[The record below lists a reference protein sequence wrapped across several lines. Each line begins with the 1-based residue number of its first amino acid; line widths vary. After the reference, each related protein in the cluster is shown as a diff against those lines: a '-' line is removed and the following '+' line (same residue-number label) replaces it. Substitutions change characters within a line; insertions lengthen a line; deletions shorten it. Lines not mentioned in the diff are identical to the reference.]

1 MVSLIVPCYNSESYI
16 ERCIESILNQ
26 TYKEVELII
35 INDGLNDATEEKL
48 DKFKRKIEEKFVRY
62 IYKYQK
68 NGGVGAA
75 CNTAFK
81 SVTGDY
87 LMLLDSDDTLC
98 TKSIQ
103 KCVEFLEQHPDYDL
117 VRTNGYYVTED
128 NLNANNCLLEVNS
141 EMKIKKNI
149 FDDIF
154 YGRTYVWP
162 GSYIIRMN
170 KLDQL
175 YPDREIY
182 PSRGGQNLQFLMMA
196 CYHSDAG
203 FIDEPL
209 MRYTVRK
216 ESLSHFNHGDILKKE
231 IQAMER
237 YRDIRHYLI
246 EHFVE
251 EDEKEYWFD
260 RLDSLYANI
269 YVQLAC
275 KHRNKD
281 EAKKYFEALKKREKP
296 NLNTK
301 IIYYQFMNP
310 LKYGLLRLGRKT
322 RFLK

>member
-35 INDGLNDATEEKL
+35 INDGSNDATEEKL

-162 GSYIIRMN
+162 GSYMIRMN
-170 KLDQL
+170 KLD
-175 YPDREIY
+175 
-182 PSRGGQNLQFLMMA
+182 
-196 CYHSDAG
+196 
-203 FIDEPL
+203 
-209 MRYTVRK
+209 
-216 ESLSHFNHGDILKKE
+216 
-231 IQAMER
+231 
-237 YRDIRHYLI
+237 
-246 EHFVE
+246 
-251 EDEKEYWFD
+251 
-260 RLDSLYANI
+260 
-269 YVQLAC
+269 
-275 KHRNKD
+275 
-281 EAKKYFEALKKREKP
+281 
-296 NLNTK
+296 
-301 IIYYQFMNP
+301 
-310 LKYGLLRLGRKT
+310 
-322 RFLK
+322 

>member
-26 TYKEVELII
+26 TYREIELII
-35 INDGLNDATEEKL
+35 INDGSNDATEEKL
-48 DKFKRKIEEKFVRY
+48 NKYKRKMEEKFVRY
-62 IYKYQK
+62 IYKYQE
-68 NGGVGAA
+68 NGGVGEA

-81 SVTGDY
+81 SATGDY
-87 LMLLDSDDTLC
+87 LMLLDSDDALC
-98 TKSIQ
+98 TQSIQ
-103 KCVEFLEQHPDYDL
+103 KCVEFLEQYPEYDL

-128 NLNANNCLLEVNS
+128 NINANKRLLEVNS

-162 GSYIIRMN
+162 GTYMIRMN
-170 KLDQL
+170 KLNQL

-182 PSRGGQNLQFLMMA
+182 SSRGGQNLQFLMMA
-196 CYHSDAG
+196 CYHSNAG

-216 ESLSHFNHGDILKKE
+216 ESLSHFNYGDILKKE

-237 YRDIRHYLI
+237 YRDIRHHLI
-246 EHFVE
+246 ERFMK
-251 EDEKEYWFD
+251 EDEKEYWLD

-281 EAKKYFEALKKREKP
+281 EAKKYFETLKKREKP
-296 NLNTK
+296 NLNIK
-301 IIYYQFMNP
+301 ITYYRLMNP
-310 LKYGLLRLGRKT
+310 MKYGLLRLGRKIH
-322 RFLK
+322 FLK